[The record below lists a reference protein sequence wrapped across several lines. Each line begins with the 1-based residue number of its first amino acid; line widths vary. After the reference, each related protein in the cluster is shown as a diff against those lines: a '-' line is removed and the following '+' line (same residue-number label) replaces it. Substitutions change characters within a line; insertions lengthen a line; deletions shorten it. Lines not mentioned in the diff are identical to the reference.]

1 MRPAQPP
8 RLKWRAARGRN
19 RGVWIIKDRAREI
32 GTGAGDGERAKAEIA
47 LADYIIK
54 NRQPSFGN
62 GRPDQV
68 LIGDC
73 LSLYCDEYAPT
84 LPREDSQYRIALEVD
99 RLNEF
104 WGQRYVSAISRDTS
118 NAWVAFRC
126 AQTDRRA
133 KNADGRKIKPATA
146 KRELVTLSAALNWC
160 YAVRKPQVLD
170 RPVIVALPRVEER
183 RERYFT
189 RTEIAALLWAA
200 LGFNRDGTR
209 NRFRINRH
217 LARFILIGF
226 YTGTRHDAIL
236 RLQWMRNVNGGWF
249 DLDAGLLYRRPDGA
263 VETNKRRPPTIIPE
277 RLNPHL
283 RRWRRLSTRYVVE
296 YDGKPIASQLRRSWD
311 GTRIM
316 AGLGPDATP
325 HVLRHTCATL
335 LLQAGMGT
343 FDVAGLLGTSE
354 AMIQKTYGHHAMEH
368 LQRVTNAAWARMRML
383 P

>member
-1 MRPAQPP
+1 V
-8 RLKWRAARGRN
+8 WRDARGRN
-19 RGVWIIKDRAREI
+19 RGAWIIRDREKEI
-32 GTGAGDGERAKAEIA
+32 STGAGDGERAKAEIA
-47 LADYIIK
+47 LAEYIIE

-73 LSLYCDEYAPT
+73 LSLYCEKYAPT
-84 LPREDSQYRIALEVD
+84 LPREDSQERIAGEVE
-99 RLNEF
+99 RLTEF
-104 WGQRYVSAISRDTS
+104 WGQRYVSEISKDTIDE
-118 NAWVAFRC
+118 WVKFRC

-133 KNADGRKIKPATA
+133 KRNGRKIKLSTA

-160 YAVRKPQVLD
+160 HAVRKPQVLD
-170 RPVIVALPRVEER
+170 RPIIVSMPRVAER

-189 RTEIAALLWAA
+189 RKEVAALLWAA

-209 NRFRINRH
+209 NKFRINRH

-226 YTGTRHDAIL
+226 YTGTRHDAML
-236 RLQWMRNVNGGWF
+236 RLQWMRNTVGGWF
-249 DLDAGLLYRRPDGA
+249 DLDAGILYRRPQDA
-263 VETNKRRPPTIIPE
+263 IETNKRRTPTLIPKK
-277 RLNPHL
+277 LKAHL
-283 RRWRRLSTRYVVE
+283 RRWRRLSTQYVVE

-335 LLQAGMGT
+335 LLQAGMST
-343 FDVAGLLGTSE
+343 FDVAGMLGTSE
-354 AMIQKTYGHHAMEH
+354 KVIQDTYGHHAMGH
-368 LQRVTNAAWARMRML
+368 LRNVVDAAWARMRGNG
-383 P
+383 